1 MMTSQSLSKSLILPA
16 ILIITLFTVS
26 SCGKRDMDSKQ
37 VATELNEPK
46 ADATKERDEKF
57 MVQAAE
63 INFQQIMLAK
73 LLQQRSVDEEIKSL
87 AKMLEDFHRSANVEL
102 RSIAMQKAIAVP
114 TAASNKVMEDYNQLN
129 MKSAKEL
136 DDAYFSMVIQN
147 HESAINRFENY
158 TNGPCDEVVKAWAM
172 GLLPDMR
179 MHLQK
184 AKDLQQ
190 GVSSPVSML

>member
-16 ILIITLFTVS
+16 ILLMTLFSVS

-46 ADATKERDEKF
+46 ADVTKERDEKF

-63 INFQQIMLAK
+63 MNFREIMLAK
-73 LLQQRSVDEEIKSL
+73 LLQQRSVDDEIKAL
-87 AKMLEDFHRSANVEL
+87 AKMLEDYHRSANVEL
-102 RSIAMQKAIAVP
+102 RSLAMQKAIAVP

-129 MKSAKEL
+129 MKSTTEF
-136 DDAYFSMVIQN
+136 DDAYFAMVIQN
-147 HESAINRFENY
+147 HESAINRFESY
-158 TNGPCDEVVKAWAM
+158 TNGPCDEAVKAWAM

-179 MHLQK
+179 IHLQK